1 MIPRPLHPR
10 IWGLAAAAAVAL
22 GFVAPAL
29 GCGAM
34 TGQGRIVEATERG
47 ELRLEDGRALRLA
60 GLDAPAPDAWLDR
73 IAERWAAR
81 DVRIALLAPAPDRW
95 GRWLAD
101 VQGGDGESLAD
112 DLLAAGLVRV
122 KPEFET
128 RACEA
133 ARLAL
138 ERPARER
145 RLGLWAAPG
154 AVLSA
159 ADGAALAAADGRFVV
174 VEGRV
179 RRIGQGR
186 SRVYLDFGGRGGF
199 TVIALRKAE
208 AAFQRRGL
216 AFSSFAGQSVRVRG
230 VLDGRFGPRIELADP
245 LMIERTEGV
254 GGSGSGG

>member
-1 MIPRPLHPR
+1 MFLRPLHPR
-10 IWGLAAAAAVAL
+10 IWRAAAATLALGLAA
-22 GFVAPAL
+22 PAF

-34 TGQGRIVEATERG
+34 TGQGRIAEATERG
-47 ELRLEDGRALRLA
+47 ELRLDDGRALRLA
-60 GLDAPAPDAWLDR
+60 GLDTPAPGSWLDR
-73 IAERWAAR
+73 IADRWAGR
-81 DVRIALLAPAPDRW
+81 DIRIAILAPAPDRW

-101 VQGGDGESLAD
+101 VQATDGASLTD

-133 ARLAL
+133 ARLVL
-138 ERPARER
+138 ENGARLD
-145 RLGLWAAPG
+145 RLGLWAAPSAVIAATDAG
-154 AVLSA
+154 ALTE
-159 ADGAALAAADGRFVV
+159 ADGRFVV

-179 RRIGQGR
+179 RRIGLGR

-208 AAFQRRGL
+208 AAFQRRGQ

-245 LMIERTEGV
+245 LMIERTEGI